1 MVGPKKIKLDPK
13 TAMDR
18 HFARSA
24 TTAQDRFARAAE
36 TIERVPTGLSP
47 ESPVAPEPVTL
58 TTQASASELRQVA
71 PANQASFDLSMC
83 VPGAVV
89 RVPFHLIDLNPV
101 GPRQIYRSEEIDKI
115 AQTLPD
121 GQDDA
126 AHGFLKGDRVV
137 LIDGGT
143 RYRSA
148 KVSGVGFLDVK
159 FEEAPQGQL
168 DLYLRARR
176 YNDQRSQPS
185 VIDHALSL
193 HILLESGVVASSRDL
208 IEKVPDMNGKGRMGE
223 AQVSL
228 YLRIARMPRHVLE
241 RMSESPVTSQLTV
254 LYALSEIFP
263 KDEKPTSEQIDLA
276 MQLVEEIKAKDL
288 TKKQVQELVKSR
300 VSNERKHRERSIQ
313 QPIAYGSCKGYIK
326 IFGKRGQIDLS
337 LKGLKEENLPLLQR
351 ELQTLIER
359 FTSQHP

>member
-1 MVGPKKIKLDPK
+1 MTKPRIIKLNPEE
-13 TAMDR
+13 AMSR
-18 HFARSA
+18 HLERSA
-24 TTAQDRFARAAE
+24 KSAHDRFAKAAE
-36 TIERVPTGLSP
+36 TIQRLPTGLSP
-47 ESPVAPEPVTL
+47 EQPLSEKPDDADPATKEQRPTFPVAKG
-58 TTQASASELRQVA
+58 A
-71 PANQASFDLSMC
+71 FDLSLC

-89 RVPFHLIDLNPV
+89 SVPFHLIDLNPV

-126 AHGFLKGDRVV
+126 AHGFVKGERVV

-159 FEEAPQGQL
+159 FEEAPSTGL

-193 HILLESGVVASSRDL
+193 QLLLETNAVATSRDL
-208 IEKVPDMNGKGRMGE
+208 VEKVPDLNGKGRMAE
-223 AQVSL
+223 AQVSV

-254 LYALSEIFP
+254 LYAISEIFP
-263 KDEKPTSEQIDLA
+263 KDMKPTSEQIDLS
-276 MQLVEEIKAKDL
+276 MQLIEEIRAKDL

-300 VSNERKHRERSIQ
+300 LTNERKQRVRSIQ
-313 QPIAYGSCKGYIK
+313 QPISYGNCKGHIK
-326 IFGKRGQIDLS
+326 VFSKRGQIDLS
-337 LKGLKEENLPLLQR
+337 LKGVKEENLPLLQK
-351 ELQTLIER
+351 ELQLLVER
-359 FTSQHP
+359 FANEHK